1 MDINNPDDLIA
12 FVRFGSGVRTTSAT
26 GVHDAS
32 SRSHAILR
40 MYVRL
45 RQSSSTT
52 SAEYARKFRGVAGED
67 TPLESAAEFEGVLSL
82 VDLAGSEKNIDSMHH
97 SAQRRKEGAQIN
109 ASLMALKECV
119 RARASGK
126 NRELCDLKFLFF
138 GYGYHQI
145 FITVN
150 LTYLYYFFTDSFFF
164 LFFYKHRFSR
174 ISKE

>member
-1 MDINNPDDLIA
+1 MDIDKPDDLIA

-67 TPLESAAEFEGVLSL
+67 TPLASAAEFEGVLSL

-126 NRELCDLKFLFF
+126 NRECVCFGTSIQIFLFLYCQF
-138 GYGYHQI
+138 LHI
-145 FITVN
+145 FI
-150 LTYLYYFFTDSFFF
+150 LLFRGLFSLSF
-164 LFFYKHRFSR
+164 
-174 ISKE
+174 